1 MIRTVIRT
9 VITLFAFLYL
19 DLFLREISHEAIF
32 VLLATTALLA
42 LDVLSPALQALCP
55 PPKD

>member
-9 VITLFAFLYL
+9 IITLFAFFYF
-19 DLFLREISHEAIF
+19 DLFLREISLEAIF